1 MPEEITTN
9 TEASTVTQTSPE
21 VSTTTGTESA
31 EKTYTQSQLNSMMAN
46 EKRTAR
52 QALLKELGFESV
64 DDKSYKDTV
73 KNIKATLDA
82 GKTQSQLDAE
92 ARANAETARAE
103 AEAKAARLEMKV
115 AALAH
120 GVKPDFLDDVI
131 TLAQSK
137 VTDEVTVETVLADF
151 KTKYPSFF
159 MTTGEPAPAGTGSSN
174 NPPRKNPTGSDS
186 LGKRLA
192 KTGKTT
198 AKSSY
203 FKN

>member
-1 MPEEITTN
+1 MPEEPIINPEANPETTPAPAASTQTN
-9 TEASTVTQTSPE
+9 TEP
-21 VSTTTGTESA
+21 A

-82 GKTQSQLDAE
+82 GKTQAQLDAE
-92 ARANAETARAE
+92 ARANAETAKADAE
-103 AEAKAARLEMKV
+103 ARAARLEMKV

-120 GVKPDFLDDVI
+120 GVNPDFLEDVI

-137 VTDEVTVETVLADF
+137 VTDDVTVEAVLTEF

-159 MTTGEPAPAGTGSSN
+159 SPMGEPASAGTGSSN
-174 NPPRKNPTGSDS
+174 NPPRKTQAGSDS